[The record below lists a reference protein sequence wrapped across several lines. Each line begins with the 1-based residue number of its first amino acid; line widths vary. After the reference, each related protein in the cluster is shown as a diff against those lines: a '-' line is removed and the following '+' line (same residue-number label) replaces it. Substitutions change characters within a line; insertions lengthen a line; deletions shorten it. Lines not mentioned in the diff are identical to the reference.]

1 MKKGETMKRSLE
13 QRFTRF
19 LTLKLSHNASAL
31 NAYANKQKTAILKLA
46 NMLQDFESDDCRNF
60 YCLHDLAR
68 IEVKLYCALSAID
81 DLKKN

>member
-19 LTLKLSHNASAL
+19 LTLKLSNDANAL
-31 NAYANKQKTAILKLA
+31 NEYANKQKALILKLA
-46 NMLQDFESDDCRNF
+46 SMLQNFESDDCRNF

-68 IEVKLYCALSAID
+68 IEVKLYCALSVID
-81 DLKKN
+81 NLKKN